1 MTSTEIQMYIATA
14 VFVVS
19 YGFIISERFGK
30 TTVALVGAGVM
41 IILPAIDAPD
51 VFYSQETG
59 IDWDVIF
66 LMLGMMVIVSI
77 LRHTGVFEFG
87 AIWAAKRARGSP
99 MRIMIM
105 LTLVMALASALL
117 PNVVSVLLIAPV
129 TLLVCD
135 RLEINPIPM
144 LIAEVFASNIGGTAT
159 LVGDPPN
166 IIIGARKGLSFNAFL
181 FNMAPIVVIILLVFV
196 AVMPLMFR
204 GFSTVSRERVADV
217 MTLDERE
224 VLNDRRLLVK
234 CGAVMGIVF
243 IGFIVSPT
251 IHIQPSLI
259 ALLGAGAL
267 ILASKMEKSDYLDSV
282 EWDTLL
288 FIVGLFVM
296 VGALLK
302 TGAIT
307 PSRRVG
313 GERHRRQHAV
323 HHDDGP
329 RRVDGGVRAD
339 RQRPLRGDDDADRHP
354 LERRHAASGP
364 PQRVVVVVGARW
376 RLGRQSHRRRI
387 QRQHRDDRN
396 RATLRAHHL
405 VLGLHPQRHRDHH
418 DVGRAVCAL
427 SVVAILRT
435 GLGVEGLWCNTYRVR
450 VIGLQL
456 PALSE
461 IRCHRP
467 GFAQLH
473 RGCG

>member
-30 TTVALVGAGVM
+30 TTVALVGAGLM

-66 LMLGMMVIVSI
+66 LMLGMMIIVSI

-87 AIWAAKRARGSP
+87 AIWAAKRAKGSP

-181 FNMAPIVVIILLVFV
+181 FNMAPIVVVVLLVFV

-204 GFSTVSRERVADV
+204 GFSTVSPERVADV

-224 VLNDRRLLVK
+224 VLNDRGLLVK
-234 CGAVMGIVF
+234 CGVVMGIVF
-243 IGFIVSPT
+243 IGFVVSPM
-251 IHIQPSLI
+251 IHIQPSLV

-302 TGAIT
+302 TGAIHRLGEWAANAT
-307 PSRRVG
+307 G
-313 GERHRRQHAV
+313 GSMLFTTMMV
-323 HHDDGP
+323 L
-329 RRVDGGVRAD
+329 GVSTV
-339 RQRPLRGDDDADRHP
+339 
-354 LERRHAASGP
+354 ASGLIDNVP
-364 PQRVVVVVGARW
+364 YVATMTPIVTHLSAAMPHQEHHNVLWWSLALGGDMGGNLTAVGSSANIVMI
-376 RLGRQSHRRRI
+376 GI
-387 QRQHRDDRN
+387 
-396 RATLRAHHL
+396 ALRSGHTISFWDFTRKGIAITTMSA
-405 VLGLHPQRHRDHH
+405 VL
-418 DVGRAVCAL
+418 CAL
-427 SVVAILRT
+427 YLWLRYFV
-435 GLGVEGLWCNTYRVR
+435 L
-450 VIGLQL
+450 
-456 PALSE
+456 A
-461 IRCHRP
+461 
-467 GFAQLH
+467 
-473 RGCG
+473 